1 MSRKKHKND
10 LRTFIHF
17 LFECIKHEIQ
27 TIMKDGGVVM
37 FFIIVPIAYPIL
49 YSWMY
54 NNEGVKEVPTV
65 FVDQSHSFL
74 SRTFIRNCDATDGIK
89 VVKVVSSLS
98 DAQELQRQQ
107 ECHAIVL
114 LPENFAQQINRGE
127 QGTVLFYADLSG
139 MFYYKGVYSALTDV
153 SLEIGKEIKI
163 SRMKTYTNKDES
175 IASSP
180 LEYESVSLFN
190 PQNGYGTFILPAV
203 LILII
208 QQTMILG
215 VGMLSGT
222 RYERRLYTGRII
234 TKRTVIGGF
243 ANTLGRSFS
252 YFFIYIAT
260 TAYTLLLIPHIF
272 KLVQL
277 ADSSTLIP
285 FLLPYLLSVTFFSM
299 LISRFVKERESIIL
313 LMVFTSMPFLLLS
326 GISWPTNAL
335 PGFWKVIL
343 WCIPSTFGI
352 NGFVKINSLGA
363 NLNDIR
369 PELIA
374 LWTQVVVY
382 FIINI
387 AIQLFMPRKTTK
399 K

>member
-1 MSRKKHKND
+1 MSRKKHKSD

-17 LFECIKHEIQ
+17 LFECIKHEIR

-89 VVKVVSSLS
+89 VVKVVSSLN

-153 SLEIGKEIKI
+153 SLEIGKDIKI
-163 SRMKTYTNKDES
+163 ARMKTYTDKDES

-222 RYERRLYTGRII
+222 RHERRVYTGRII

-335 PGFWKVIL
+335 PGFWKVIS
-343 WCIPSTFGI
+343 WCIPSTSGI

-374 LWTQVVVY
+374 LWSQVVVY

>member
-89 VVKVVSSLS
+89 VVKVVSSLN

-153 SLEIGKEIKI
+153 SLEIGKDIKI
-163 SRMKTYTNKDES
+163 SRMKTYTDKDES

-222 RYERRLYTGRII
+222 RHERRVYTGRII

-335 PGFWKVIL
+335 PGFWKVIS
-343 WCIPSTFGI
+343 WCIPSTSGI

-374 LWTQVVVY
+374 LWSQVVVY

>member
-222 RYERRLYTGRII
+222 RYERRVYTGRII

-335 PGFWKVIL
+335 PGFWKVIS
-343 WCIPSTFGI
+343 WCIPSTSGI

-374 LWTQVVVY
+374 LWSQVVVY

>member
-54 NNEGVKEVPTV
+54 NNEGMKEVPTV

-89 VVKVVSSLS
+89 VVKVVSSLN

-153 SLEIGKEIKI
+153 SLEIGKDIKI
-163 SRMKTYTNKDES
+163 SRMKTYTDKDES

-222 RYERRLYTGRII
+222 RHERRVYTGRII

-335 PGFWKVIL
+335 PGFWKVIS
-343 WCIPSTFGI
+343 WFIPSTFGI

-369 PELIA
+369 PELVA
-374 LWTQVVVY
+374 LWSQVVVY

>member
-1 MSRKKHKND
+1 MSRKKHKSD

-17 LFECIKHEIQ
+17 LFECIKHEIR

-89 VVKVVSSLS
+89 VVKVVSSLN

-153 SLEIGKEIKI
+153 SLEIGKDIKI
-163 SRMKTYTNKDES
+163 ARMKTYTDKDES

-222 RYERRLYTGRII
+222 RHERRVYTGRII
-234 TKRTVIGGF
+234 TQRTIIGGF

-260 TAYTLLLIPHIF
+260 TACTLLLIPHIF

-335 PGFWKVIL
+335 PGFWKVIS
-343 WCIPSTFGI
+343 WCIPSTSGI

-374 LWTQVVVY
+374 LWSQVVVY

>member
-1 MSRKKHKND
+1 MNRKKHKND

-54 NNEGVKEVPTV
+54 NNEGMKEVPTV

-89 VVKVVSSLS
+89 VVKVVSSLN

-335 PGFWKVIL
+335 PGFWKVIS
-343 WCIPSTFGI
+343 WCLPSTFGI
-352 NGFVKINSLGA
+352 HGFVKINSLGA

-374 LWTQVVVY
+374 LWIQVVVY

-387 AIQLFMPRKTTK
+387 AIQLFMPRKTTEK
-399 K
+399 

>member
-1 MSRKKHKND
+1 MNRKKHKND

-37 FFIIVPIAYPIL
+37 FFIIVPVAYPIL

-74 SRTFIRNCDATDGIK
+74 SRTFIRNCDTTDGIK

-222 RYERRLYTGRII
+222 RHERRVYTGRII

-335 PGFWKVIL
+335 PGFWKVIS
-343 WCIPSTFGI
+343 WCIPSTSGI

-374 LWTQVVVY
+374 LWSQVVVY

>member
-89 VVKVVSSLS
+89 VVKIVSSLN

-222 RYERRLYTGRII
+222 RYERRVYTGRII

-335 PGFWKVIL
+335 PGFWKVIS
-343 WCIPSTFGI
+343 WCIPSTSGI

-374 LWTQVVVY
+374 LWSQVVVY

>member
-89 VVKVVSSLS
+89 VVKIVSSLN

-153 SLEIGKEIKI
+153 SLEIGKDIKI
-163 SRMKTYTNKDES
+163 SRMKTYTDKDES

-222 RYERRLYTGRII
+222 RHERRVYTGRII

-335 PGFWKVIL
+335 PGFWKVIS
-343 WCIPSTFGI
+343 WCIPSTSGI

-374 LWTQVVVY
+374 LWSQVVVY

>member
-89 VVKVVSSLS
+89 VVKIVSSLN

-153 SLEIGKEIKI
+153 SLEIGKDIKI
-163 SRMKTYTNKDES
+163 ARMKTYTDKDES

-222 RYERRLYTGRII
+222 RHERRVYTGRII

-335 PGFWKVIL
+335 PGFWKVIS
-343 WCIPSTFGI
+343 WCIPSTSGI

>member
-1 MSRKKHKND
+1 MSRKKHKSD

-17 LFECIKHEIQ
+17 LFECIKHEIR

-89 VVKVVSSLS
+89 VVKVVSSLN

-153 SLEIGKEIKI
+153 SLEIGKDIKI
-163 SRMKTYTNKDES
+163 SRMKTYTDKDES

-215 VGMLSGT
+215 VGILSGT
-222 RYERRLYTGRII
+222 RHERRVYTGRII

-335 PGFWKVIL
+335 PGFWKVIS
-343 WCIPSTFGI
+343 WCIPSTSGI

-374 LWTQVVVY
+374 LWSQVVVY

>member
-1 MSRKKHKND
+1 MSRKKHKSD

-17 LFECIKHEIQ
+17 LFECIKHEIR

-89 VVKVVSSLS
+89 VVKVVRSLN

-153 SLEIGKEIKI
+153 SLEIGKDIKI
-163 SRMKTYTNKDES
+163 ARMKTYTDKDES

-222 RYERRLYTGRII
+222 RHERRVYTGRII

-335 PGFWKVIL
+335 PGFWKVIS
-343 WCIPSTFGI
+343 WCIPSTSGI

-374 LWTQVVVY
+374 LWSQVVVY

>member
-153 SLEIGKEIKI
+153 SLEIGKDIKI
-163 SRMKTYTNKDES
+163 SRMKTYTDKDES

-222 RYERRLYTGRII
+222 RHERRVYTGRII

-335 PGFWKVIL
+335 PGFWKVIS
-343 WCIPSTFGI
+343 WCIPSTSGI

-374 LWTQVVVY
+374 LWSQVVVY

>member
-1 MSRKKHKND
+1 MSRKKHKSD

-17 LFECIKHEIQ
+17 LFECIKHEIR

-89 VVKVVSSLS
+89 VVKVVSSLN

-153 SLEIGKEIKI
+153 SLEIGKDIKI

-222 RYERRLYTGRII
+222 RHERRVYTGRII

-335 PGFWKVIL
+335 PGFWKVIS
-343 WCIPSTFGI
+343 WCIPSTSGI

-374 LWTQVVVY
+374 LWSQVVVY

>member
-89 VVKVVSSLS
+89 VVKVVSSLN

-153 SLEIGKEIKI
+153 SLEIGKDIKI
-163 SRMKTYTNKDES
+163 SRMKTYTDKDES

-222 RYERRLYTGRII
+222 RHERRVYTGRII

-335 PGFWKVIL
+335 PGFWKVIS
-343 WCIPSTFGI
+343 WCIPSTSGI

>member
-1 MSRKKHKND
+1 MSRKKHKSD

-17 LFECIKHEIQ
+17 LFECIKHEIR

-89 VVKVVSSLS
+89 VVKVVSSLN

-153 SLEIGKEIKI
+153 SLEIGKDIKI
-163 SRMKTYTNKDES
+163 SRMKTYTDKDES

-222 RYERRLYTGRII
+222 RHERRVYTGRII

-335 PGFWKVIL
+335 PGFWKVIS
-343 WCIPSTFGI
+343 WCIPSTSGI

-363 NLNDIR
+363 NLKDIR

-374 LWTQVVVY
+374 LWSQVVVY

>member
-1 MSRKKHKND
+1 MSRKKHKSD

-17 LFECIKHEIQ
+17 LFECIKHEIR

-89 VVKVVSSLS
+89 VVKVVSSLN

-153 SLEIGKEIKI
+153 SLEIGKDIKI
-163 SRMKTYTNKDES
+163 SRMKTYTDKDES

-208 QQTMILG
+208 QQTMIIG

-222 RYERRLYTGRII
+222 RHERRVYTGRII

-335 PGFWKVIL
+335 PGFWKVIS
-343 WCIPSTFGI
+343 WCIPSTSGI

-374 LWTQVVVY
+374 LWSQVVVY

>member
-1 MSRKKHKND
+1 MSRKKHKSD

-89 VVKVVSSLS
+89 VVKVVSSLN

-153 SLEIGKEIKI
+153 SLEIGKDIKI
-163 SRMKTYTNKDES
+163 SRMKTYTDKDES

-222 RYERRLYTGRII
+222 RHERRVYTGRII

-335 PGFWKVIL
+335 PGFWKVIS
-343 WCIPSTFGI
+343 WCIPSTSGI

-374 LWTQVVVY
+374 LWSQVVVY

>member
-1 MSRKKHKND
+1 MSRKKHKSD

-17 LFECIKHEIQ
+17 LFECIKHEIR

-89 VVKVVSSLS
+89 VAKVVSSLN

-153 SLEIGKEIKI
+153 SLEIGKDIKI
-163 SRMKTYTNKDES
+163 SRMKTYTDKDES

-222 RYERRLYTGRII
+222 RHERRVYTGRII

-335 PGFWKVIL
+335 PGFWKVIS
-343 WCIPSTFGI
+343 WCIPSTSGI

-374 LWTQVVVY
+374 LWSQVVVY

>member
-89 VVKVVSSLS
+89 VVKVVSSLN

-222 RYERRLYTGRII
+222 RHERRVYTGRII

-335 PGFWKVIL
+335 PGFWKVIS
-343 WCIPSTFGI
+343 WCIPSTSGI

-374 LWTQVVVY
+374 LWSQVVVY

>member
-54 NNEGVKEVPTV
+54 NNEGVKEVSTV

-89 VVKVVSSLS
+89 VVKVVSSLN

-153 SLEIGKEIKI
+153 SLEIGKDIKV
-163 SRMKTYTNKDES
+163 SRMKTYTDKDES

-222 RYERRLYTGRII
+222 RHERRVYTGRII

-335 PGFWKVIL
+335 PVFGKVVS

-363 NLNDIR
+363 NLNDIHL
-369 PELIA
+369 ELIA

>member
-1 MSRKKHKND
+1 MSRKKHKSD

-17 LFECIKHEIQ
+17 LFECIKHEIR

-89 VVKVVSSLS
+89 VVKVVSSLN

-153 SLEIGKEIKI
+153 SLEIGKDIKI
-163 SRMKTYTNKDES
+163 SRMKTYTDKDES

-222 RYERRLYTGRII
+222 RHERRVYTGRII

-335 PGFWKVIL
+335 PGFWKVIS
-343 WCIPSTFGI
+343 WCIPSTSGI

-374 LWTQVVVY
+374 VLSQVVVY
-382 FIINI
+382 IMINI

>member
-89 VVKVVSSLS
+89 VVKVVSSLN
-98 DAQELQRQQ
+98 DAKELQRQQ

-153 SLEIGKEIKI
+153 SLEIGKDIKI
-163 SRMKTYTNKDES
+163 SRMKTYTDKDES

-222 RYERRLYTGRII
+222 RHERRVYTGRII

-335 PGFWKVIL
+335 PGFWKVIS
-343 WCIPSTFGI
+343 WCIPSTSGI

-374 LWTQVVVY
+374 LWSQVVVY

>member
-89 VVKVVSSLS
+89 VVKVVSSLN

-153 SLEIGKEIKI
+153 SLEIGKDIKI
-163 SRMKTYTNKDES
+163 SRMKTYTDKDES

-222 RYERRLYTGRII
+222 RHERRVYTGRII

-335 PGFWKVIL
+335 PGFYK
-343 WCIPSTFGI
+343 
-352 NGFVKINSLGA
+352 
-363 NLNDIR
+363 
-369 PELIA
+369 
-374 LWTQVVVY
+374 
-382 FIINI
+382 
-387 AIQLFMPRKTTK
+387 AIDTK
-399 K
+399 C

>member
-1 MSRKKHKND
+1 MSRKKHKSD

-17 LFECIKHEIQ
+17 LFECIKHEIR

-89 VVKVVSSLS
+89 VVKVVSSLN

-153 SLEIGKEIKI
+153 SLEIGKDIKI
-163 SRMKTYTNKDES
+163 SRMKTYTDKDES

-222 RYERRLYTGRII
+222 RHERRVYTGRII

-335 PGFWKVIL
+335 PGFWKVIS
-343 WCIPSTFGI
+343 WCIPSISGI

-374 LWTQVVVY
+374 LWSQVVVY

>member
-1 MSRKKHKND
+1 MSRKKHKSD

-17 LFECIKHEIQ
+17 LFECIKHEIR

-89 VVKVVSSLS
+89 VAKVVSSLN

-114 LPENFAQQINRGE
+114 LPESFAQQINRGE

-153 SLEIGKEIKI
+153 SLEIGKDIKI
-163 SRMKTYTNKDES
+163 SRMKTYTDKDES

-222 RYERRLYTGRII
+222 RHERRVYTGRII

-335 PGFWKVIL
+335 PGFWKVIS
-343 WCIPSTFGI
+343 WCIPSTSGI

-374 LWTQVVVY
+374 LWSQVVVY

>member
-74 SRTFIRNCDATDGIK
+74 SRTFIRNCDATDDIK
-89 VVKVVSSLS
+89 VVKIASSLN

-153 SLEIGKEIKI
+153 SLEIGKDIKI
-163 SRMKTYTNKDES
+163 SRMKTYTDKDES

-222 RYERRLYTGRII
+222 RHERRVYTGRII

-335 PGFWKVIL
+335 PGFWKVIS
-343 WCIPSTFGI
+343 WCIPSTSGI

-374 LWTQVVVY
+374 LWSQVVVY

>member
-1 MSRKKHKND
+1 MSRKKHKSD

-17 LFECIKHEIQ
+17 LFECIKHEIR

-153 SLEIGKEIKI
+153 SLEIGKDIKI
-163 SRMKTYTNKDES
+163 SRMKTYTDKDES

-222 RYERRLYTGRII
+222 RHERRVYTGRII

-335 PGFWKVIL
+335 PGFWKVIS
-343 WCIPSTFGI
+343 WCIPSTSGI

-374 LWTQVVVY
+374 LWSQVVVY

>member
-1 MSRKKHKND
+1 MSRKKHKSD

-17 LFECIKHEIQ
+17 LFECIKHEIR

-89 VVKVVSSLS
+89 VVKVVSSLN

-153 SLEIGKEIKI
+153 SLEIGKDIKI
-163 SRMKTYTNKDES
+163 SRMKTYTDKDES

-222 RYERRLYTGRII
+222 RHERRVYTGRII

-285 FLLPYLLSVTFFSM
+285 FLLLYLLSVTFFSM

-335 PGFWKVIL
+335 PGFWKVIS
-343 WCIPSTFGI
+343 WCIPSTSGI

-374 LWTQVVVY
+374 LWSQVVVY

>member
-1 MSRKKHKND
+1 
-10 LRTFIHF
+10 
-17 LFECIKHEIQ
+17 
-27 TIMKDGGVVM
+27 MKDGGVVM

-89 VVKVVSSLS
+89 VVKIVSSLN

-163 SRMKTYTNKDES
+163 SRMKTYTYKDES

-222 RYERRLYTGRII
+222 RHERRLYTGRII

-335 PGFWKVIL
+335 PGFWKVIS

-363 NLNDIR
+363 NLKDIR

-374 LWTQVVVY
+374 LWSQVVVY

>member
-1 MSRKKHKND
+1 MSRKKHKSD

-89 VVKVVSSLS
+89 VVKVVSSLN

-153 SLEIGKEIKI
+153 SLEIGKDIKI
-163 SRMKTYTNKDES
+163 SRMKIYTDKDES

-222 RYERRLYTGRII
+222 RHERRVYTGRII

-335 PGFWKVIL
+335 PGFWKVIS
-343 WCIPSTFGI
+343 WFIPSTFGI

>member
-89 VVKVVSSLS
+89 VVKVVSSLN

-153 SLEIGKEIKI
+153 SLEIGKDIKI
-163 SRMKTYTNKDES
+163 SRMKTYTDKDES

-222 RYERRLYTGRII
+222 RHERRVYTGRII

-299 LISRFVKERESIIL
+299 LISRFIKERESIIL

-335 PGFWKVIL
+335 PGFWKVIS
-343 WCIPSTFGI
+343 WCIPSTSGI

-374 LWTQVVVY
+374 LWSQVVVY

>member
-1 MSRKKHKND
+1 MSRKKHKSD

-17 LFECIKHEIQ
+17 LFECIKHEIR

-74 SRTFIRNCDATDGIK
+74 SRTFIRNCDATDDIK
-89 VVKVVSSLS
+89 VVKIASSLN

-153 SLEIGKEIKI
+153 SLEIGKDIKI
-163 SRMKTYTNKDES
+163 SRMKTYTDKDES

-222 RYERRLYTGRII
+222 RHERRVYTGRII

-335 PGFWKVIL
+335 PGFWKVIS
-343 WCIPSTFGI
+343 WCIPSTSGI

-374 LWTQVVVY
+374 LWSQVVVY

>member
-89 VVKVVSSLS
+89 IVKVVSSLN

-153 SLEIGKEIKI
+153 SLEIGKDIKI
-163 SRMKTYTNKDES
+163 SRMKTYTDKDES

-222 RYERRLYTGRII
+222 RHERRVYTGRII

-335 PGFWKVIL
+335 PGFWKVIS
-343 WCIPSTFGI
+343 WCIPSTSGI

-374 LWTQVVVY
+374 LWSQVVVY

>member
-89 VVKVVSSLS
+89 VVKIVSSLN

-153 SLEIGKEIKI
+153 SLEIGKDIKI
-163 SRMKTYTNKDES
+163 SRMKTYTYKDES

-222 RYERRLYTGRII
+222 RHERRLYTGRII

-335 PGFWKVIL
+335 PGFWKVIS
-343 WCIPSTFGI
+343 WCIPSTSGI

-363 NLNDIR
+363 NLKDIR

-374 LWTQVVVY
+374 LWSQVVVY

>member
-1 MSRKKHKND
+1 MSRKKHKSD

-17 LFECIKHEIQ
+17 LFECIKHEIR

-89 VVKVVSSLS
+89 VVKVVSSLN

-153 SLEIGKEIKI
+153 SLEIGKDIKI
-163 SRMKTYTNKDES
+163 SRMKTYTDKDES

-222 RYERRLYTGRII
+222 RHERRVYTGRII

-335 PGFWKVIL
+335 PGFWKVIS
-343 WCIPSTFGI
+343 WCIPSTSGI

-374 LWTQVVVY
+374 LWSQVVVY